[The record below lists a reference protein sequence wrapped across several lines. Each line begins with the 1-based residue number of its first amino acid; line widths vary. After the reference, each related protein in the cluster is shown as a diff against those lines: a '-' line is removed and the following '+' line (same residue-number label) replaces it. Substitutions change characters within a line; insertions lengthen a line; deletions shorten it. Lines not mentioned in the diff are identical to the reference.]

1 MTSVAET
8 LRNSYNKGV
17 TRPLP
22 WRKHQ
27 LEQMVKMLEE
37 NESAFLD
44 ALAADLGKPR
54 VEGFI
59 TDIAFVTSEVKSM
72 IKNLKKWNKPERVG
86 TPLVAMPGKSRLIPE
101 PVGVVLVIAPWN
113 YPVHLLLVPVAGA
126 IAAGNAVVMKP
137 SEVTTNTS
145 SLLAS
150 LVPKYLDSSAIAL
163 VEGGV
168 PETTDLLEQHFDHI
182 FYTGNGTVGRIV
194 MAAAVKNL
202 TPVTLELGGKSPV
215 IIDASANLRVAAR
228 RVAWGKW
235 LNAGQTC
242 IAPDYVMV
250 NSSVR
255 DGFVD
260 ELGKAITEFF
270 GDEPKESES
279 YGRIVSPNHFAR
291 VSALM
296 EGGTAVIGGETDAAT
311 RYIAPTVLLDV
322 HPDAQIMKEE
332 IFGPLL
338 PIVDVASTD
347 EAIAHINANPH
358 PLALYVFTGDKRV
371 AADVIDRTTAGGV
384 TVNGT
389 IMHFSNPNLPF
400 GGIGE
405 SGMGGYH
412 GKSGVRLFQHMKP
425 VLTRGTKMD
434 PSIAY
439 PPYTDRKAKIFRK
452 VL

>member
-1 MTSVAET
+1 MTSIADT
-8 LRNSYNKGV
+8 LRVAYDKGL
-17 TRPLP
+17 TRPLA

-27 LEQMVKMLEE
+27 LEQLVKMLEE

-44 ALAADLGKPR
+44 ALATDLGKPR

-59 TDIAFVTSEVKSM
+59 TDIAFVTSEVKAM
-72 IKNLKKWNKPERVG
+72 IKNLKKWNRPERVG
-86 TPLVAMPGKSRLIPE
+86 TPLVAMPGKSRLVPE

-113 YPVHLLLVPVAGA
+113 YPIHLLLVPVAGA

-137 SEVTTNTS
+137 SEVTSTTS
-145 SLLAS
+145 ALLAT
-150 LVPKYLDSSAIAL
+150 LVSKYMDSSAIAL

-168 PETTDLLEQHFDHI
+168 PETTELLDQHFDHI
-182 FYTGNGTVGRIV
+182 FYTGNGSVGRIV

-215 IIDASANLRVAAR
+215 IIDSSANLRVAAR
-228 RVAWGKW
+228 RIAWGKW

-242 IAPDYVMV
+242 IAPDYVLV
-250 NSSVR
+250 EASVR
-255 DGFVD
+255 DAFVD
-260 ELGKAITEFF
+260 QLSTAITEFF
-270 GDEPKESES
+270 GADPKSSES
-279 YGRIVSPNHFAR
+279 YGRIVSPHHFNR

-296 EGGTAVIGGETDAAT
+296 EGGTAVIGGETDAEA

-322 HPDAQIMKEE
+322 DLNAQLMKEE

-338 PIVDVASTD
+338 PIIDVASTN
-347 EAIAHINANPH
+347 EAISYINANPH
-358 PLALYVFTGDKRV
+358 PLALYVFTGEKRIAKEV
-371 AADVIDRTTAGGV
+371 VDRTTAGGV

>member
-1 MTSVAET
+1 
-8 LRNSYNKGV
+8 
-17 TRPLP
+17 
-22 WRKHQ
+22 
-27 LEQMVKMLEE
+27 
-37 NESAFLD
+37 
-44 ALAADLGKPR
+44 
-54 VEGFI
+54 
-59 TDIAFVTSEVKSM
+59 M

-113 YPVHLLLVPVAGA
+113 YPIHLLLVPVAGA

-145 SLLAS
+145 ALLAS
-150 LVPKYLDSSAIAL
+150 LVPKYLDTSAIAL

-228 RVAWGKW
+228 RIAWGKW

-255 DGFVD
+255 DGFID

-270 GDEPKESES
+270 GDDPKESDS

-291 VSALM
+291 VSGLM
-296 EGGTAVIGGETDAAT
+296 NGGTAVIGGETDAAS

-338 PIVDVASTD
+338 PIVEVASTD
-347 EAIAHINANPH
+347 EAIAHINSNPH

-371 AADVIDRTTAGGV
+371 AADVISRTTAGGV

-412 GKSGVRLFQHMKP
+412 GKAGVRLFQHMKP

-434 PSIAY
+434 LSIAY

>member
-228 RVAWGKW
+228 RIAWGKW

-270 GDEPKESES
+270 GEEPKESES

-371 AADVIDRTTAGGV
+371 AVDVIDRTTAGGV

>member
-1 MTSVAET
+1 MTSIADT
-8 LRNSYNKGV
+8 LRVAYDKGL
-17 TRPLP
+17 TRPLA

-27 LEQMVKMLEE
+27 LEQLVKMLEE

-44 ALAADLGKPR
+44 ALATDLGKPR

-59 TDIAFVTSEVKSM
+59 TDIAFVTSEVKAM
-72 IKNLKKWNKPERVG
+72 IKNLKKWNRPERVG
-86 TPLVAMPGKSRLIPE
+86 TPLVAMPGKSRLVPE

-113 YPVHLLLVPVAGA
+113 YPIHLLLVPVAGA

-137 SEVTTNTS
+137 SEVTSTTS
-145 SLLAS
+145 ALLAT
-150 LVPKYLDSSAIAL
+150 LVSKYMDSSAIAL

-168 PETTDLLEQHFDHI
+168 PETTELLDQHFDHI
-182 FYTGNGTVGRIV
+182 FYTGNGSVGRIV

-215 IIDASANLRVAAR
+215 IIDSSANLRVAAR
-228 RVAWGKW
+228 RIAWGKW

-242 IAPDYVMV
+242 IAPDYVLV
-250 NSSVR
+250 EASVR
-255 DGFVD
+255 DAFVAQ
-260 ELGKAITEFF
+260 LSNAITEFF
-270 GDEPKESES
+270 GADPKSSES
-279 YGRIVSPNHFAR
+279 YGRIVSPHHFNR

-296 EGGTAVIGGETDAAT
+296 EGGTAVIGGETDAEA

-322 HPDAQIMKEE
+322 DLNAQLMKEE

-338 PIVDVASTD
+338 PIIDVASTN
-347 EAIAHINANPH
+347 EAISYINANPH
-358 PLALYVFTGDKRV
+358 PLALYVFTGEKRIAKEV
-371 AADVIDRTTAGGV
+371 VDRTTAGGV

>member
-1 MTSVAET
+1 MTSIADT
-8 LRNSYNKGV
+8 LRVAYDKGL
-17 TRPLP
+17 TRPLA

-27 LEQMVKMLEE
+27 LEQLVKMLEE

-44 ALAADLGKPR
+44 ALATDLGKPR

-59 TDIAFVTSEVKSM
+59 TDIAFVTSEVKAM
-72 IKNLKKWNKPERVG
+72 IKNLKKWNRPERVG
-86 TPLVAMPGKSRLIPE
+86 TPLVAMPGKSRLVPE

-113 YPVHLLLVPVAGA
+113 YPIHLLLVPVAGA

-137 SEVTTNTS
+137 SEVTSTTS
-145 SLLAS
+145 ALLAT
-150 LVPKYLDSSAIAL
+150 LVSKYMDSSAIAL

-168 PETTDLLEQHFDHI
+168 PETTELLDQHFDHI
-182 FYTGNGTVGRIV
+182 FYTGNGSVGRIV

-215 IIDASANLRVAAR
+215 IIDSSANLRVAAR
-228 RVAWGKW
+228 RIAWGKW

-242 IAPDYVMV
+242 IAPDYVLV
-250 NSSVR
+250 EASVR
-255 DGFVD
+255 DAFVD
-260 ELGKAITEFF
+260 QLSTAITEFF
-270 GDEPKESES
+270 GADPKSSES
-279 YGRIVSPNHFAR
+279 YGRIVSPHHFNR

-296 EGGTAVIGGETDAAT
+296 EGGTAVIGGETDAEA
-311 RYIAPTVLLDV
+311 RYIAPTVLLNVDLN
-322 HPDAQIMKEE
+322 AQLMKEE

-338 PIVDVASTD
+338 PIIDVASTN
-347 EAIAHINANPH
+347 EAISYINANPH
-358 PLALYVFTGDKRV
+358 PLALYVFTGEKRIAKEV
-371 AADVIDRTTAGGV
+371 VDRTTAGGV

>member
-1 MTSVAET
+1 MTSLADT
-8 LRNSYNKGV
+8 LRNSYNKGL
-17 TRPLP
+17 TRPLA

-44 ALAADLGKPR
+44 ALATDLGKPR

-72 IKNLKKWNKPERVG
+72 IKNLKKWNRPERVG

-113 YPVHLLLVPVAGA
+113 YPIHLLLVPVAGA
-126 IAAGNAVVMKP
+126 LAAGNAVVMKP
-137 SEVTTNTS
+137 SEVTANTS
-145 SLLAS
+145 ALLSS
-150 LVPKYLDSSAIAL
+150 LVPKYLDPSAIAL

-182 FYTGNGTVGRIV
+182 FYTGNGNVGRIV

-296 EGGTAVIGGETDAAT
+296 DGATAVIGGETDAAT

-322 HPDAQIMKEE
+322 DPDAQIMKEE

-338 PIVDVASTD
+338 PIIDVASTND
-347 EAIAHINANPH
+347 AIAHINVNPH

-412 GKSGVRLFQHMKP
+412 GKAGVRLFQHMKP